1 MKRLLKLCGVLA
13 FLFVAAGCGEDDNK
27 AFSIFI
33 IDNQGDPSTV
43 SQELE
48 QKLQQKLGEGGPAVE
63 VVASPIYDRSKLL
76 VEYVAGEHD
85 IFILP
90 EEDMKNNGREG
101 GNLPLDEYFDK
112 EAYPRGV
119 FEGAVFKPV
128 NKEGKAA
135 EETVMETHLYG
146 IPADQMALFK
156 EVGYASSNLFATV
169 PPRTGNLEEAVS
181 VLKALA
187 E

>member
-1 MKRLLKLCGVLA
+1 MKRLFKLFGVLA
-13 FLFVAAGCGEDDNK
+13 FLLVAAGCGQDESTT
-27 AFSIFI
+27 FSIFI
-33 IDNQGDPSTV
+33 IDNQGDPTSV

-48 QKLQQKLGEGGPAVE
+48 QKLQQKLGEGGTTVE
-63 VVASPIYDRSKLL
+63 VVASPMYDRSKLL

-90 EEDMKNNGREG
+90 EEDMRNNGSEG

-112 EAYPRGV
+112 KAYPRGV
-119 FEGAVFKPV
+119 FEGAIFKPV
-128 NKEGKAA
+128 NKEGQAT
-135 EETVMETHLYG
+135 EETVTETHLYG

-156 EVGYASSNLFATV
+156 DVGYASSNLFATI

-181 VLKALA
+181 VLQALA